1 MSGKIAQINV
11 KLELFM
17 RQAIARFIVG
27 TIGRTLFKIIFDIT
41 FEGKENLPRSGPL
54 LVISNHFTWFEAPL
68 LIAFLPYG
76 ASFVAAVE
84 MRRFWWFRAGEY
96 AYDLVCI
103 WRGQVDRAA
112 MKHISDLLAAGRV
125 VGIFPEGGV
134 NPSLQDAIARGE
146 QVNTAQGNLVR
157 DPLELVRARPGT
169 AYLAVRNGVPILPI
183 AVLGTERTEGKL
195 RLFNRVP
202 ITIRYGKPF
211 GPLTIDSALKGQE
224 KRERLEALGDEM
236 MRELARLF
244 PPEKQGVFRGE
255 V

>member
-1 MSGKIAQINV
+1 M
-11 KLELFM
+11 L
-17 RQAIARFIVG
+17 QALARFFVG
-27 TIGRTLFKIIFDIT
+27 TIGRTLFRIIFDIT
-41 FEGKENLPRSGPL
+41 FEGKENLPKSGPL

-112 MKHISDLLAAGRV
+112 MKHISELLAKGRV

-146 QVNTAQGNLVR
+146 QVNTTEGNLVR
-157 DPLELVRARPGT
+157 SPLELASARPGT
-169 AYLAVRNGVPILPI
+169 AYLALRNRVPILPV
-183 AVLGTERTEGKL
+183 AVLGTEKTEGKL
-195 RLFNRVP
+195 NLFNRVP

-211 GPLTIDSALKGQE
+211 GPLTIDPALKGQE
-224 KRERLEALGDEM
+224 KRIRMDELGDEM
-236 MRELARLF
+236 MLELAKLF
-244 PPEKQGVFRGE
+244 PPEKQGVYRGR

>member
-1 MSGKIAQINV
+1 MQ
-11 KLELFM
+11 
-17 RQAIARFIVG
+17 QAIARFIVG
-27 TIGRTLFKIIFDIT
+27 TIGRTLFRIIFKIR
-41 FEGKENLPRSGPL
+41 FEGKENLPKSGPL

-103 WRGQVDRAA
+103 WRGQVDRSA
-112 MKHISDLLAAGRV
+112 MKQISDLLKAGRV

-134 NPSLQDAIARGE
+134 NPKLQEAIARGE
-146 QVNTAQGNLVR
+146 RVDTAAGNLVR

-169 AYLAVRNGVPILPI
+169 AYMALRNNVPILPV
-183 AVLGTERTEGKL
+183 AVLGTEQTKGEL
-195 RLFNRVP
+195 NLFNRVP

-211 GPLTIDSALKGQE
+211 GPLEMDAKLKGPE
-224 KRERLEALGDEM
+224 KRERMDELGDEM
-236 MRELARLF
+236 MLELAKLF
-244 PPEKQGVFRGE
+244 PPEKQGDFRE
-255 V
+255 EIERLTAVEE